1 VPSLSL
7 AIRRFRDGRVAVLG
21 LVVLVLVTSI
31 CAALAPRLFD
41 RFADDAL
48 RGEFAQATP
57 FQRNIQLVEERG
69 ISPAGEP
76 DQMAGVADEGDLLE
90 SRMPAGL
97 PPLFRDTSY
106 LAETVRGLV
115 PGLVVRTVP
124 GITAMQALAASSGT
138 VLVEGRETLALLPLT
153 AGVPRF
159 REALADV
166 TRRADFEV
174 AEDDQVSGL

>member
-1 VPSLSL
+1 VASLSL

-21 LVVLVLVTSI
+21 LVVLVLVTSV

-48 RGEFAQATP
+48 RGEVAQATP

-97 PPLFRDTSY
+97 PPLS
-106 LAETVRGLV
+106 
-115 PGLVVRTVP
+115 
-124 GITAMQALAASSGT
+124 
-138 VLVEGRETLALLPLT
+138 TLILEHDPHA
-153 AGVPRF
+153 
-159 REALADV
+159 
-166 TRRADFEV
+166 
-174 AEDDQVSGL
+174 